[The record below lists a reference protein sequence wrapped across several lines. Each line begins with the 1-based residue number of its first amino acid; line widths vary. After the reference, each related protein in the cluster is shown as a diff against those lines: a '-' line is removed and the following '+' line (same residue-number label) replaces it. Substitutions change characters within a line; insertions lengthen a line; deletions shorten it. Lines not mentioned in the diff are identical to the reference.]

1 MNLTEV
7 VLLLQNE
14 LQKSYDYLRITAAQP
29 NGKDSNLIHLN
40 FNEVEIELPIM
51 IEIKERGVAIDSL
64 KELPDYLRFMRIPFS
79 LEYQLNQFSASKKE
93 QPEKNVLIQEG
104 TIKSDIENTKTLPV
118 DERKIPDKRFIFGNE
133 TSIRLLTDKD
143 IAVRTESQNNLISK
157 IKIKFKP
164 VI

>member
-14 LQKSYDYLRITAAQP
+14 LQKSYDYLRINAAQP
-29 NGKDSNLIHLN
+29 NGNDSNLIHLN

-51 IEIKERGVAIDSL
+51 IKLKERGVAIDSL
-64 KELPDYLRFMRIPFS
+64 KDLPDYLKFMRIPFS

-93 QPEKNVLIQEG
+93 QAEKNVSAQEG
-104 TIKSDIENTKTLPV
+104 NLKIDIESMKVAPGE
-118 DERKIPDKRFIFGNE
+118 ERKIPDKRFIFGNE
-133 TSIRLLTDKD
+133 TNIRLLTGKD
-143 IAVRTESQNNLISK
+143 IAVRIENQSNLISK